1 MPPLG
6 ATARA
11 RLPDTAFAYI
21 DSRGQRRLPI
31 HDASHVRNALAR
43 FEQVAFEDD
52 AARERARQRLLRAAK
67 RYGIV
72 PLGFFDGQL
81 RKERQQTEIKA
92 RARDIASLPRGTVT
106 FLLTDMEDSTGLLRR
121 LGDGYAALLR
131 DTRAL
136 IRASVRDAGGH
147 EVDARADE
155 FFAVFAEAAPA
166 LGAAVA
172 IQRSLR
178 KREWPEGVEV
188 CVRIGIHTGRTTVS
202 ETGYVGIA
210 VHTAARLCSAGHG
223 GQILLSSAAHALL
236 AAGQPADGVTF
247 RSLGEYTLAGLT
259 DPEALFQVHAADLR
273 VRFPKLRTS
282 AVPTPRESRRR

>member
-1 MPPLG
+1 
-6 ATARA
+6 
-11 RLPDTAFAYI
+11 LPDSAFAYI
-21 DSRGQRRLPI
+21 DSQGQRRLPI

-67 RYGIV
+67 KYGIV

-106 FLLTDMEDSTGLLRR
+106 FLLTDIEGSTGLLQR
-121 LGDGYAALLR
+121 LGDGYASVLR

-136 IRASVRDAGGH
+136 IRRSVRDAGGH

-155 FFAVFAEAAPA
+155 FFAAFREPARALDAAI
-166 LGAAVA
+166 A

-178 KREWPEGVEV
+178 KHEWPGGPEV
-188 CVRIGIHTGRTTVS
+188 CVRIGIHTGRTTLGES
-202 ETGYVGIA
+202 GYVGIA

-223 GQILLSSAAHALL
+223 GQILLSATTHELL
-236 AAGQPADGVTF
+236 SVDQPDGVTF
-247 RSLGEYTLAGLT
+247 RSLGRYMLAGLT

-273 VRFPKLRTS
+273 VRFPKLRTT
-282 AVPTPRESRRR
+282 AVPAPRGGARRR

>member
-1 MPPLG
+1 MP
-6 ATARA
+6 
-11 RLPDTAFAYI
+11 DSAFAYI
-21 DSRGQRRLPI
+21 DSQGQRRLPI

-67 RYGIV
+67 KYGIV

-106 FLLTDMEDSTGLLRR
+106 FLLTDIEGSTGLLQR
-121 LGDGYAALLR
+121 LGDGYASVLR

-136 IRASVRDAGGH
+136 IRRSVRDAGGH

-155 FFAVFAEAAPA
+155 FFAAFREPARALDAAI
-166 LGAAVA
+166 A

-178 KREWPEGVEV
+178 KHEWPGGPEV
-188 CVRIGIHTGRTTVS
+188 CVRIGIHTGRTTLGES
-202 ETGYVGIA
+202 GYVGIA

-223 GQILLSSAAHALL
+223 GQILLSATTHELL
-236 AAGQPADGVTF
+236 SVDQPDGVTF
-247 RSLGEYTLAGLT
+247 RSLGRYMLAGLT

-273 VRFPKLRTS
+273 VRFPKLRTT
-282 AVPTPRESRRR
+282 AVPAPRGGARRR